1 MMILVILFI
10 LCSNSETFEFQYSDQ
25 NGNGIVIGTENKYS
39 SYWITP
45 FLKKSCNLTLNDP
58 AKSFKKEC
66 WSGNSVVGCGGLT
79 GVINTY
85 FFTFTN
91 SSCDNSL
98 ISCLENA
105 LDYSDCSYLFADP
118 VIVCISSVIL
128 AILLGLVIFYIVI
141 WIKACISKYRKYG
154 GATYDSV

>member
-1 MMILVILFI
+1 MILVILFI

-58 AKSFKKEC
+58 SKSFKDEC
-66 WSGNSVVGCGGLT
+66 WSGNSVVGCGGFT

-91 SSCDNSL
+91 SSCDNLL
-98 ISCLENA
+98 ITCLENA
-105 LDYSDCSYLFADP
+105 LDYSDCSYWLFADP
-118 VIVCISSVIL
+118 VMLSIFSVLL
-128 AILLGLVIFYIVI
+128 AIFLGFVIFFSVI
-141 WIKACISKYRKYG
+141 WIKVCVSKYRKYG
-154 GATYDSV
+154 VTYDSV